1 MIGMDRGSGAVL
13 DGDAHLAQSVADI
26 LTTPIGSRVMRR
38 EYGSLLFE
46 LVDRPLTA
54 ATRLLCVVAV
64 AMALA
69 RWEPRIAVTRVEIEG
84 DAAAGG
90 ATSIIVT
97 GRRTDQPDPNSLTR
111 LTVPLR

>member
-1 MIGMDRGSGAVL
+1 MIGMNRGSGAVL

-64 AMALA
+64 AMAFA
-69 RWEPRIAVTRVEIEG
+69 RWEPRIAVTRVEIDG
-84 DAAAGG
+84 DPAAG
-90 ATSIIVT
+90 AASIIVT
-97 GRRTDQPDPNSLTR
+97 GRRTDQPDPNSLTH